1 MPPSNSISRM
11 AQYARGL
18 PDPNANQT
26 YNGAST
32 YFPPASNPRDA
43 MADSIKMP
51 LPRASAPLRAS
62 APPREVGAPTVEPPS
77 SPGVGALPN
86 PPRGLLA
93 RRRTNSADHPDRL
106 WAPSLPSAIATPVGS
121 PTSTSAETQDN
132 DRERDYDLGITRRAA
147 STVAVPRSPPRY
159 IEPIRPL
166 HANGLGNHNGMRDGS
181 QGNNSRPRWMGDPS
195 MGFLPSPTKRQTE
208 LPIHNVNPLKPFPE
222 VSNLVREE
230 YIKQEHRKSPSR
242 DRPLPHQSKGHRDQA
257 RAQPR
262 SAFFDNDADSDV
274 RSLRS
279 DMPLSDE
286 EPGTPRPLKREGRR
300 ADVFSDD
307 PPPTWAANRVITV
320 SGKSKK
326 RDRNNVDYDDKT
338 LMRMSYSDLQNQPFD
353 ADPAQAASGADKSL
367 VGETLPEKLEH
378 YRSKSITEQK
388 QFFAELDLGDWERS
402 GDWFLEQFGRVAQK
416 LKETRQNK
424 RATVETFETEL
435 ASREEAV
442 RLRTE
447 NINLKLK
454 KIKSKGEDM
463 LADKAD

>member
-1 MPPSNSISRM
+1 
-11 AQYARGL
+11 
-18 PDPNANQT
+18 
-26 YNGAST
+26 
-32 YFPPASNPRDA
+32 
-43 MADSIKMP
+43 
-51 LPRASAPLRAS
+51 
-62 APPREVGAPTVEPPS
+62 
-77 SPGVGALPN
+77 
-86 PPRGLLA
+86 
-93 RRRTNSADHPDRL
+93 
-106 WAPSLPSAIATPVGS
+106 
-121 PTSTSAETQDN
+121 
-132 DRERDYDLGITRRAA
+132 
-147 STVAVPRSPPRY
+147 
-159 IEPIRPL
+159 
-166 HANGLGNHNGMRDGS
+166 
-181 QGNNSRPRWMGDPS
+181 

-222 VSNLVREE
+222 VSNLVKE
-230 YIKQEHRKSPSR
+230 
-242 DRPLPHQSKGHRDQA
+242 D
-257 RAQPR
+257 
-262 SAFFDNDADSDV
+262 
-274 RSLRS
+274 
-279 DMPLSDE
+279 DE
-286 EPGTPRPLKREGRR
+286 EPGTARPLKREGRR

-307 PPPTWAANRVITV
+307 PPPTWPANRVITV
-320 SGKSKK
+320 SSKSKK

-353 ADPAQAASGADKSL
+353 ADPAQAASGADKSV

-378 YRSKSITEQK
+378 YRSKSSTEQK

-416 LKETRQNK
+416 LKETRQSK